1 VRCVG
6 HGGLGGARAKPSNL
20 WCGDDEARDV
30 VEQLNRDAGY
40 EPIYAG
46 GLENAGSQESFIG
59 LVFAIARVGSD
70 YSCIAWRRPTSCGRS
85 WGARRSPGSCFARRM
100 KVKLVWTGGALL
112 ATVGVGAGDDGL
124 ERRVWD

>member
-1 VRCVG
+1 MRCVG

-46 GLENAGSQESFIG
+46 GLEKAGPQESIIG
-59 LVFAIARVGSD
+59 LVFAINQGGLGPFV
-70 YSCIAWRRPTSCGRS
+70 Y
-85 WGARRSPGSCFARRM
+85 RM
-100 KVKLVWTGGALL
+100 APPDEL
-112 ATVGVGAGDDGL
+112 
-124 ERRVWD
+124 